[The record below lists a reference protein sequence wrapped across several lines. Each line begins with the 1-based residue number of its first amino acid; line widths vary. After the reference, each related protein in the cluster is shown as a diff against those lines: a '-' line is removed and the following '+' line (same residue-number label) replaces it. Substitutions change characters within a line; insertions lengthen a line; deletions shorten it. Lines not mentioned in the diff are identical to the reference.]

1 MAWYDW
7 KGLGVMVLFLN
18 IGFLHTAGMDHAMH
32 IIDMDMIWKEGSHVV
47 YTLWSLSSS
56 LGCVLRTRRTVDLA
70 RVWIGLLPSHSA
82 VVAGD
87 VWFGV
92 VAVE

>member
-32 IIDMDMIWKEGSHVV
+32 IIDMDMIWKEGQPRCLYVV
-47 YTLWSLSSS
+47 VVVILVGLRLADTAYSG
-56 LGCVLRTRRTVDLA
+56 LGPRVDRTA
-70 RVWIGLLPSHSA
+70 SFSFCGCGW
-82 VVAGD
+82 
-87 VWFGV
+87 
-92 VAVE
+92 